1 MERSNSY
8 IFIYSIVMVVVVAAL
23 LSIASYSLKD
33 TQKSNVRKEKMQ
45 NILSSIQ
52 IESTPENVEELYTK
66 YIINSSI
73 IDAQGKLI
81 PYVLEPNGKIF
92 DTVRAFD
99 VDMKKLY
106 ALPRAKR
113 TLPLFEAQKEG
124 EKFVIIPLRG
134 KGLWGPVWGYVAL
147 QDDNNT
153 VYGAVFD
160 HQGETPG
167 LGAEINK
174 DKFEH
179 MFKGKQLFDTAGTFV
194 SVKVK
199 KGGAAP
205 DDIHGVDAISG
216 GTITSNGVNDMIDTC
231 VSSYASYLQSNKQ

>member
-1 MERSNSY
+1 M
-8 IFIYSIVMVVVVAAL
+8 
-23 LSIASYSLKD
+23 
-33 TQKSNVRKEKMQ
+33 
-45 NILSSIQ
+45 
-52 IESTPENVEELYTK
+52 
-66 YIINSSI
+66 
-73 IDAQGKLI
+73 
-81 PYVLEPNGKIF
+81 
-92 DTVRAFD
+92 
-99 VDMKKLY
+99 
-106 ALPRAKR
+106 
-113 TLPLFEAQKEG
+113 
-124 EKFVIIPLRG
+124 
-134 KGLWGPVWGYVAL
+134 WGYVAL

-179 MFKGKQLFDTAGTFV
+179 MFKGKQLFDTTGTFV

-231 VSSYASYLQSNKQ
+231 VSSYASYLQSIKQ